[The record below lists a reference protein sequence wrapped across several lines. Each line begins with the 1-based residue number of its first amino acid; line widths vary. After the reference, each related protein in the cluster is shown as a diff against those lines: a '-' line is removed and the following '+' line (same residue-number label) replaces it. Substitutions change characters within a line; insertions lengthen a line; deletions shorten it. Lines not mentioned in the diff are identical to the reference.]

1 MTVLPEVKELSYAIV
16 LCDDMDRMKEFY
28 RNLLPFP
35 VEVET
40 ETSLAFRAGPT
51 IALGLRKRE
60 RDYDGHG
67 GGPESPG
74 LQLAFCVAP
83 DEVTKCHDQL
93 VENGVTILDPPTDQ
107 PRGHRTVYFADPEGN
122 VLEVY
127 AEI

>member
-1 MTVLPEVKELSYAIV
+1 MLAEVKQLSYAIV
-16 LCDDMDRMKEFY
+16 LCDDMELMKSFY
-28 RNLLPFP
+28 RDLFAFP
-35 VEVET
+35 IEVET
-40 ETSLAFRAGPT
+40 ETSLSFRAGPT
-51 IALGLRKRE
+51 VSLGLRKRE
-60 RDYDGHG
+60 RNYDGRG
-67 GGPESPG
+67 GGAESPG

-93 VENGVTILDPPTDQ
+93 LAKGVTILDPPTDQ